1 MGVFATTTFFS
12 IFAYIWLYYC
22 LLDNIVTGWE
32 AGITFGLTFVFIIV
46 AYVVDKAKE
55 CRQTNQ
61 NDN

>member
-1 MGVFATTTFFS
+1 M
-12 IFAYIWLYYC
+12 
-22 LLDNIVTGWE
+22 DNIVTGWE